1 MHYGSQEDVVFLK
14 SINNTRGYFDI
25 IIDDGGHKMHQQ
37 ITSITHLLSQVRSEG
52 IYVIEDL
59 HSSYAPDWGGGYL
72 VTSSTIEFIKRLID
86 DIHTHS
92 PTQKSAVLAKRI
104 FSFEISEKI
113 CFFNII

>member
-25 IIDDGGHKMHQQ
+25 IIDDGGHRMHQQ
-37 ITSITHLLSQVRSEG
+37 ITSFTHLLSKMRSKG

-59 HSSYAPDWGGGYL
+59 HTSYMPFLGGGYL
-72 VTSSTIEFIKRLID
+72 ANSSTIEFIKRLVD
-86 DIHTHS
+86 DINTYS
-92 PTQKSAVLAKRI
+92 PSRQSAVLAKRV
-104 FSFEISEKI
+104 FSFEISDKI